1 MKWHGW
7 LLRVVPVVVMVSLVL
22 VACDSDDAD
31 TTQTEPT
38 TTEAAPP
45 PETTVATGGGEATDA
60 AVEIPFLDDWEASGH
75 NAAEDEAFRHWDE
88 DDPPVIPADC
98 AECHSEPGH
107 LDFLGVDGSAFGS
120 VEADAPIGTTVTC
133 VTCHNDVTVSLD
145 FVEMPSGAV
154 LTDLG
159 PEARC
164 MNCHQG
170 RSSTVDVNAS
180 IEEVGVDEDEVS
192 EDLGFLNIHYY
203 AAAASKYG
211 TEAQGGYEYEGN
223 AYDAFFA
230 HVDGYETCQEC
241 HDTHTLELKIEECS
255 SCHTGVSTVEDLR
268 DVRMEGSLV
277 DYDGDGD
284 LTEGIFFELEGQRE
298 RLYEALQLYAS
309 EVAGAPVVYSS
320 DAYPYF
326 FLDTNED
333 GVLDDDEAAF
343 PNQFNM
349 WTPRLVKA
357 AYNYQVSL
365 KDPGNFAH
373 GGKYHMQLIYDSI
386 VSLNEA
392 LSTPV
397 SLEGFNRID
406 HGHFAGSE
414 EAFRHWDE
422 DEPAVV
428 PASCAKCHSAD
439 GLPTFLTEGVN
450 VSQDPA
456 NGFQCATCH
465 DDLDTYT
472 RYEVTEVE
480 FPSGATIDSGDAN
493 TNLCINC
500 HQGRSSTETVD
511 AAIGDAGDNEV
522 VEDLSFINIHY
533 FAAGATLFGTEV
545 QGGYEYQGET
555 YVGRFAHVEPYAN
568 CTQCHDTHTQE
579 VEYEECS
586 ACHEMVGTVEDL
598 QLIRIATDDF
608 DGDGDTDEGIAGE
621 IATMQEELLAAIQAY
636 AIATDG
642 VEAIVYDPHAYPYF
656 FTDLNADGVATP
668 DEANFDNRFA
678 TWTPALLRAAYIYQ
692 YAEKDPGGFAHNG
705 SYVMQMLYDAHEAI
719 GGDTS
724 IWIRP

>member
-1 MKWHGW
+1 MKQHGR
-7 LLRVVPVVVMVSLVL
+7 LLRLVPVVVMFSLVL

-31 TTQTEPT
+31 TTQAEPT

-60 AVEIPFLDDWEASGH
+60 TPEIPFLVDWEASGH

-88 DDPPVIPADC
+88 DDPPVIPTEC
-98 AECHSEPGH
+98 AKCHSETGH
-107 LDFLGVDGSAFGS
+107 LDFLGVDGSAAGS

-133 VTCHNDVTVSLD
+133 VTCHNDVTLSLD
-145 FVEMPSGAV
+145 SVEMPSGAV

-159 PEARC
+159 SEARC

-170 RSSTVDVNAS
+170 RHSTVSVNAS
-180 IEEVGVDEDEVS
+180 IEEAGADEDEVS

-211 TEAQGGYEYEGN
+211 TLAQGGYEYEGN
-223 AYDAFFA
+223 DYDAFFA

-255 SCHTGVSTVEDLR
+255 TCHTGVSTVEDLR
-268 DVRMEGSLV
+268 DVRMPGSLV

-284 LTEGIFFELEGQRE
+284 LDEGVFFELEGLRE
-298 RLYEALQLYAS
+298 RLYEALQMYAS
-309 EVAGAPVVYSS
+309 EVAGAPLVYSS
-320 DAYPYF
+320 GAYPYF
-326 FLDTNED
+326 FLDTNDD
-333 GVLDDDEAAF
+333 GVTDDDEAVF

-397 SLEGFNRID
+397 SLEGLNRID

-428 PASCAKCHSAD
+428 PASCAKCHSAE

-450 VSQDPA
+450 VSQEPA

-465 DDLDTYT
+465 NDLDTYT
-472 RYEVTEVE
+472 RYEVTEVD

-500 HQGRSSTETVD
+500 HQGRSSTGTVD

-545 QGGYEYQGET
+545 QGGYEYPGNT
-555 YVGRFAHVEPYAN
+555 YAGRFAHVEPYSN
-568 CTQCHDTHTQE
+568 CTQCHDTHTQQ

-586 ACHEMVGTVEDL
+586 ACHEMVGTLEDL
-598 QLIRIATDDF
+598 QLIRISTDDF

-621 IATMQEELLAAIQAY
+621 IATMQEALLEAIQAY
-636 AIATDG
+636 ATATDG

-656 FTDLNADGVATP
+656 FTDLNADGVPTP
-668 DEANFDNRFA
+668 DEASFDNRFA
-678 TWTPALLRAAYIYQ
+678 TWTPNLLRAAYIYQ

-705 SYVMQMLYDAHEAI
+705 SYIMQMLYDAHEAI

-724 IWIRP
+724 TWTRP